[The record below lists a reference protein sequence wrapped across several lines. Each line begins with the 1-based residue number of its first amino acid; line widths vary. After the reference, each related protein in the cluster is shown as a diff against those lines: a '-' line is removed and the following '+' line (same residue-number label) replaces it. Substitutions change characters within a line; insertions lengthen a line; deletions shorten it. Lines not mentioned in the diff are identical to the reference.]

1 MFDTKKRIA
10 TLEETLQS
18 ALDTIVKQGNEI
30 NELKEKNKKLTD
42 DFDTIVMPMAT
53 TIAILAVDKFGA
65 ELYKGK
71 NKTDGFDDFIDELD
85 KTNKKDKKVN

>member
-10 TLEETLQS
+10 KLEETLQS

-53 TIAILAVDKFGA
+53 TVAILAVDKFGA

-71 NKTDGFDDFIDELD
+71 CKTDGYKIVELD

>member
-1 MFDTKKRIA
+1 MFGTKKRIA
-10 TLEETLQS
+10 KLEETLQS
-18 ALDTIVKQGNEI
+18 ALDIIVKQGNEI

-53 TIAILAVDKFGA
+53 TVAILAVDKFGA

-71 NKTDGFDDFIDELD
+71 SKTDGFDDFIDELD
-85 KTNKKDKKVN
+85 EINKKDKKVN

>member
-1 MFDTKKRIA
+1 M
-10 TLEETLQS
+10 
-18 ALDTIVKQGNEI
+18 
-30 NELKEKNKKLTD
+30 
-42 DFDTIVMPMAT
+42 FDTIVMPMAT